1 MQTTSTPTHCPYC
14 ALQCGMNLSPLPQ
27 GGVEVAERA
36 DFPVNRGALCGKGRT
51 APELL
56 SSRVRLTSPLVRSEG
71 VLVPAGWDEALDR
84 IARGLSHARAEHG
97 PDALGVFG
105 GGGLTNEKAYALG
118 KFARVVLGTSQ
129 IDYNG
134 RFCMSSAAAAGVKAF
149 GLDRG
154 LPFPLEDIPKTGC
167 VILVGSNLAETMPPA
182 LRYFNELRE
191 NGGTLIVVDPRRT
204 RTAEQA
210 DLHLAPRPG
219 TDLAL
224 ALGLLHLVVAE
235 GRTDEAY
242 IQERTSGWEGTRAA
256 AMAHWPEYVE
266 RITGVSVPQL
276 REAARLFCEPE
287 AAMVLTARGPEQQS
301 KGTDTVSAW
310 INLCLATGRAG
321 RPLSGYG
328 CLTGQGNGQGGRE
341 HGQKADQLPG
351 YRKLTDPAARRHVA
365 EVWGVDPDSLPG
377 PGRSAYELLDALG
390 SDVRTLLL
398 MGSNPVVSAPR
409 AAHIEERLSSLDFL
423 AVCDVVLSETAE
435 LADVVLPVTQWA
447 EETGT
452 TTNLEGRVLLRRR
465 ALTPPPGVRSDLE
478 VLHEL
483 AARLGVEKG
492 FPTDPEEVFA
502 ELRRASAGGP
512 ADYSG
517 ITYRRLAEEN
527 GLFWPCPAVPA
538 DEDASSSDGEPS
550 RDAAGG
556 TIAAPVSDT
565 TTENATA
572 TARPTHVTAENWTTP
587 ARTPGTTTENA
598 TATARPTDG
607 TAENWT
613 TGARTS
619 DTTSTKGT
627 AEDGT
632 GAATSPTGTTEDAT
646 AGGTA
651 QARSAATAARDGE
664 GAALGL
670 LPDNPSGDA
679 EPTDPAGRPHD
690 AAQGAPEPAVV
701 GPGPEGAHPGTPR
714 LFLDRFATEDGRARF
729 AAVSYRGI
737 AEEPDDTYPVLLTTG
752 RVVAQYQSGAQ
763 TRRVEELNAA
773 APGPYVEMHPRLAE
787 RLGAVDGDAVAV
799 VSRRGRA
806 VAPARISRAI
816 RPDTVFMPFHW
827 PGEGRANTLTNPALD
842 PTSRMPE
849 FKVCAVR
856 LERVGQE
863 AAAG

>member
-1 MQTTSTPTHCPYC
+1 MQNSATPTHCPYC
-14 ALQCGMNLSPLPQ
+14 ALQCGMNLTPQ
-27 GGVEVAERA
+27 QDGGVAVVERP

-51 APELL
+51 AAAVLAPG
-56 SSRVRLTSPLVRSEG
+56 VRLTSPLVRSG
-71 VLVPAGWDEALDR
+71 GTLVPATWDEALDR
-84 IARGLSHARAEHG
+84 VAKGLHRTRTEHG
-97 PDALGVFG
+97 PDACGVFG
-105 GGGLTNEKAYALG
+105 GGGLTNEKAYGLG
-118 KFARVVLGTSQ
+118 KFARIVLGTSQ

-134 RFCMSSAAAAGVKAF
+134 RFCMSSAAAAGMKAF

-154 LPFPLEDIPKTGC
+154 LPFPLEDIPRTGC
-167 VILVGSNLAETMPPA
+167 VILVGSNPAETMPPS
-182 LRYFNELRE
+182 LRYFTELRE

-224 ALGLLHLVVAE
+224 ALGLLHLIVAE
-235 GRTDEAY
+235 GRVDEEY
-242 IQERTSGWEGTRAA
+242 VQERTAGWEDARAA

-266 RITGVSVPQL
+266 RITGVPVPQL
-276 REAARLFCEPE
+276 REAVRMFCEPE
-287 AAMVLTARGPEQQS
+287 HAMVLTARGPEQQS
-301 KGTDTVSAW
+301 KGTDTVGAW

-351 YRKLTDPAARRHVA
+351 YRKLDDPAARRHVA

-390 SDVRTLLL
+390 TDIKSLLL

-409 AAHIEERLSSLDFL
+409 AAHIEERIKSLDFL

-465 ALTPPPGVRSDLE
+465 AITPPEGVRSDLE
-478 VLHEL
+478 IMHEL
-483 AARLGVEKG
+483 AARLGGERALEKG
-492 FPTDPEEVFA
+492 FPTDAEEVFE

-527 GLFWPCPAVPA
+527 GVFWPCPAATGAA
-538 DEDASSSDGEPS
+538 DDAGDSEDASLDAGPDDPAQDHDT
-550 RDAAGG
+550 DAA
-556 TIAAPVSDT
+556 P
-565 TTENATA
+565 
-572 TARPTHVTAENWTTP
+572 
-587 ARTPGTTTENA
+587 
-598 TATARPTDG
+598 
-607 TAENWT
+607 
-613 TGARTS
+613 
-619 DTTSTKGT
+619 
-627 AEDGT
+627 
-632 GAATSPTGTTEDAT
+632 
-646 AGGTA
+646 
-651 QARSAATAARDGE
+651 
-664 GAALGL
+664 
-670 LPDNPSGDA
+670 
-679 EPTDPAGRPHD
+679 
-690 AAQGAPEPAVV
+690 
-701 GPGPEGAHPGTPR
+701 HPGTPR
-714 LFLDRFATEDGRARF
+714 LFLDRFATPDGRARF
-729 AAVSYRGI
+729 APVSHRAA
-737 AEEPDDTYPVLLTTG
+737 AEEPDDEYPVLLTTG

-763 TRRVEELNAA
+763 SRRVDELNTA
-773 APGPYVEMHPRLAE
+773 APGPFVELHPRLAA
-787 RLGAVDGDAVAV
+787 RLGAADGDPLAVI
-799 VSRRGRA
+799 SRRGRA
-806 VAPARISRAI
+806 VAPARITTAI

-849 FKVCAVR
+849 FKTCAVR
-856 LERVGQE
+856 VEPVQQ
-863 AAAG
+863 

>member
-1 MQTTSTPTHCPYC
+1 METTSTPTHCPYC
-14 ALQCGMNLSPLPQ
+14 ALQCGMNLSPTPE
-27 GGVEVAERA
+27 GGVEVTERV

-51 APELL
+51 APAVL
-56 SSRVRLTSPLVRSEG
+56 SSRVRLTSPLVRSG
-71 VLVPAGWDEALDR
+71 GTLVPATWDEALDR
-84 IARGLSHARAEHG
+84 IAGELGAIRAGHG

-105 GGGLTNEKAYALG
+105 GGGLTNEKAYTLG

-134 RFCMSSAAAAGVKAF
+134 RFCMSSAAAGGIKAF

-182 LRYFNELRE
+182 LRFFTELRE

-210 DLHLAPRPG
+210 DLHLMPRPG

-235 GRTDEAY
+235 GRVDEEY
-242 IQERTSGWEGTRAA
+242 VRERTSGWEEARAA
-256 AMAHWPEYVE
+256 AMAHWPEHVE

-276 REAARLFCEPE
+276 REAVRMFCEPE

-301 KGTDTVSAW
+301 KGTDTVGAW

-351 YRKLTDPAARRHVA
+351 YRKLDDPAARRHVA

-390 SDVRTLLL
+390 TDIRSLLL
-398 MGSNPVVSAPR
+398 MASNPVVSAPR
-409 AAHIEERLSSLDFL
+409 AAHIEERLKSLDFL
-423 AVCDVVLSETAE
+423 AVCDVVLSETAA

-452 TTNLEGRVLLRRR
+452 MTSLEGRVLLRQR
-465 ALTPPPGVRSDLE
+465 AITPPAGVRSDLE
-478 VLHEL
+478 VMHEL

-492 FPTDPEEVFA
+492 FPTDPEEIFE

-517 ITYRRLAEEN
+517 ITYRRLVEEN
-527 GLFWPCPAVPA
+527 GVFWPCPAAPA
-538 DEDASSSDGEPS
+538 TPTAPTASASAVDHDGEDAGLDVFPE
-550 RDAAGG
+550 D
-556 TIAAPVSDT
+556 
-565 TTENATA
+565 
-572 TARPTHVTAENWTTP
+572 P
-587 ARTPGTTTENA
+587 ARDEAGPAQPG
-598 TATARPTDG
+598 
-607 TAENWT
+607 
-613 TGARTS
+613 
-619 DTTSTKGT
+619 
-627 AEDGT
+627 
-632 GAATSPTGTTEDAT
+632 
-646 AGGTA
+646 
-651 QARSAATAARDGE
+651 
-664 GAALGL
+664 
-670 LPDNPSGDA
+670 
-679 EPTDPAGRPHD
+679 
-690 AAQGAPEPAVV
+690 AVL
-701 GPGPEGAHPGTPR
+701 PGPVHPGTPR
-714 LFLDRFATEDGRARF
+714 LFLDRFATDDGRARF
-729 AAVSYRGI
+729 VPVSHRPA
-737 AEEPDDTYPVLLTTG
+737 AEEPDEEYPVFLTTG

-763 TRRVEELNAA
+763 TRRVDELNAA
-773 APGPYVEMHPRLAE
+773 APGPFVELHPRLAA
-787 RLGAVDGDAVAV
+787 RLGAAEGDPLAV

-806 VAPARISRAI
+806 VAPARITTGI

-856 LERVGQE
+856 VEVVE
-863 AAAG
+863 P

>member
-1 MQTTSTPTHCPYC
+1 METTSTPTHCPYC
-14 ALQCGMNLSPLPQ
+14 ALQCGMNLSPTPE
-27 GGVEVAERA
+27 GGVEVTERV

-51 APELL
+51 APAVL
-56 SSRVRLTSPLVRSEG
+56 SSRVRLTSPLVRSG
-71 VLVPAGWDEALDR
+71 GTLVPATWDEALDR
-84 IARGLSHARAEHG
+84 IAGELGAIRAGHG

-105 GGGLTNEKAYALG
+105 GGGLTNEKAYTLG

-134 RFCMSSAAAAGVKAF
+134 RFCMSSAAAGGIKAF

-182 LRYFNELRE
+182 LRFFTELRD

-210 DLHLAPRPG
+210 DLHLMPRPG

-235 GRTDEAY
+235 GRVDEEY
-242 IQERTSGWEGTRAA
+242 VRERTSGWEEARAA
-256 AMAHWPEYVE
+256 AMAHWPEHVE

-276 REAARLFCEPE
+276 REAVRMFCEPE

-301 KGTDTVSAW
+301 KGTDTVGAW

-351 YRKLTDPAARRHVA
+351 YRKLDDPAARRHVA

-390 SDVRTLLL
+390 TDIRSLLL
-398 MGSNPVVSAPR
+398 MASNPVVSAPR
-409 AAHIEERLSSLDFL
+409 AAHIEERLKSLDFL
-423 AVCDVVLSETAE
+423 AVCDVVLSETAA

-452 TTNLEGRVLLRRR
+452 MTSLEGRVLLRQR
-465 ALTPPPGVRSDLE
+465 AITPPAGVRSDLE
-478 VLHEL
+478 VMHEL

-492 FPTDPEEVFA
+492 FPTDPEEIFE

-517 ITYRRLAEEN
+517 ITYRRLVEEN
-527 GLFWPCPAVPA
+527 GVFWPCPAAPA
-538 DEDASSSDGEPS
+538 TPTAPTASASAVDDDGEDAGLDVFPE
-550 RDAAGG
+550 D
-556 TIAAPVSDT
+556 
-565 TTENATA
+565 
-572 TARPTHVTAENWTTP
+572 P
-587 ARTPGTTTENA
+587 ARDEAGPAQPG
-598 TATARPTDG
+598 
-607 TAENWT
+607 
-613 TGARTS
+613 
-619 DTTSTKGT
+619 
-627 AEDGT
+627 
-632 GAATSPTGTTEDAT
+632 
-646 AGGTA
+646 
-651 QARSAATAARDGE
+651 
-664 GAALGL
+664 
-670 LPDNPSGDA
+670 
-679 EPTDPAGRPHD
+679 
-690 AAQGAPEPAVV
+690 AVL
-701 GPGPEGAHPGTPR
+701 PGPVHPGTPR
-714 LFLDRFATEDGRARF
+714 LFLDRFATDDGRARF
-729 AAVSYRGI
+729 VPVSHRPA
-737 AEEPDDTYPVLLTTG
+737 AEEPDEEYPVFLTTG

-763 TRRVEELNAA
+763 TRRVDELNAA
-773 APGPYVEMHPRLAE
+773 APGPFVELHPRLAA
-787 RLGAVDGDAVAV
+787 RLGAAEGDPLAV

-806 VAPARISRAI
+806 VAPARITTGI

-856 LERVGQE
+856 VEVVE
-863 AAAG
+863 P

>member
-1 MQTTSTPTHCPYC
+1 MRDTVTPTHCPYC
-14 ALQCGMNLSPLPQ
+14 ALQCGMNLTPAPD
-27 GGVEVAERA
+27 GTAVEVTERA

-51 APELL
+51 AAAVL
-56 SSRVRLTSPLVRSEG
+56 SPGVRLTSPLVRSAG
-71 VLVPAGWDEALDR
+71 GALVPASWEEALER
-84 IARGLSHARAEHG
+84 VAGELGRTRAESG
-97 PDALGVFG
+97 ADAVGVFG
-105 GGGLTNEKAYALG
+105 GGGLTNEKAYSLG

-134 RFCMSSAAAAGVKAF
+134 RFCMSSAAAAGNTAF

-154 LPFPLEDIPKTGC
+154 LPFPLEDIPRTGC
-167 VILVGSNLAETMPPA
+167 VILVGSNPAETMPPS
-182 LRYFNELRE
+182 LRYFTELRE

-204 RTAEQA
+204 KTADHA

-242 IQERTSGWEGTRAA
+242 VRERTTGWEETRAA

-266 RITGVSVPQL
+266 RITGVSVPEL
-276 REAARLFCEPE
+276 REAVRLFCEPE

-301 KGTDTVSAW
+301 KGTDTVGAW

-351 YRKLTDPAARRHVA
+351 YRKLTDPAARAHVA
-365 EVWGVDPDSLPG
+365 GVWGVDPDSLPG

-390 SDVRTLLL
+390 TDIRSLLL

-409 AAHIEERLSSLDFL
+409 AAHVEERIRSLDFL
-423 AVCDVVLSETAE
+423 AVCDVVLSETAA

-452 TTNLEGRVLLRRR
+452 TTSLEGRVLLRRR
-465 ALTPPPGVRSDLE
+465 AISPPEGVRSDLE

-483 AARLGVEKG
+483 AARLGGGRNLEKG
-492 FPTDPEEVFA
+492 FPTDPEEVFE

-527 GLFWPCPAVPA
+527 GVFWPCPA
-538 DEDASSSDGEPS
+538 DGEP
-550 RDAAGG
+550 GG
-556 TIAAPVSDT
+556 DV
-565 TTENATA
+565 
-572 TARPTHVTAENWTTP
+572 
-587 ARTPGTTTENA
+587 
-598 TATARPTDG
+598 
-607 TAENWT
+607 
-613 TGARTS
+613 
-619 DTTSTKGT
+619 
-627 AEDGT
+627 
-632 GAATSPTGTTEDAT
+632 
-646 AGGTA
+646 
-651 QARSAATAARDGE
+651 
-664 GAALGL
+664 
-670 LPDNPSGDA
+670 
-679 EPTDPAGRPHD
+679 
-690 AAQGAPEPAVV
+690 
-701 GPGPEGAHPGTPR
+701 HPGTPR
-714 LFLDRFATEDGRARF
+714 LFLDRFATGDGRARF
-729 AAVSYRGI
+729 APVSHRAA
-737 AEEPDDTYPVLLTTG
+737 AEEPDDEYPVLLTTG

-763 TRRVEELNAA
+763 TRRVDELNAA
-773 APGPYVEMHPRLAE
+773 APGPFVELHPRLAE
-787 RLGAVDGDAVAV
+787 RLGAAEGDPVAV

-806 VAPARISRAI
+806 VAPARITTAI

-827 PGEGRANTLTNPALD
+827 AGEGRANTLTNPALD

-849 FKVCAVR
+849 FKACAVR
-856 LERVGQE
+856 LEAVRR
-863 AAAG
+863 

>member
-1 MQTTSTPTHCPYC
+1 MQNTVTPTHCPYC
-14 ALQCGMNLSPLPQ
+14 ALQCGMNLTPAPD
-27 GGVEVAERA
+27 GTVRVGERA

-51 APELL
+51 APAVL
-56 SSRVRLTSPLVRSEG
+56 SSAVRLTSPLVRSPESG
-71 VLVPAGWDEALDR
+71 ELVPAGWDEALDR
-84 IARGLSHARAEHG
+84 IAEGLGRTRGEHG
-97 PDALGVFG
+97 PDAVGVFG

-134 RFCMSSAAAAGVKAF
+134 RFCMSSAAAAGIKAF

-154 LPFPLEDIPKTGC
+154 LPFPLEDIPRTGC
-167 VILVGSNLAETMPPA
+167 VILVGSNPAETMPPA
-182 LRYFNELRE
+182 LRYFAELKE

-204 RTAEQA
+204 KTAELA

-235 GRTDEAY
+235 GRSDEAY
-242 IQERTSGWEGTRAA
+242 IRERTAGWEETRAV

-266 RITGVSVPQL
+266 RITGVPVPRL
-276 REAARLFCEPE
+276 REAVRLFCEPQ
-287 AAMVLTARGPEQQS
+287 AAMVLTARGPEQQA
-301 KGTDTVSAW
+301 KGTDTVGAW

-351 YRKLTDPAARRHVA
+351 YRKLTDPAARAHVA
-365 EVWGVDPDSLPG
+365 GVWGVDPDSLPG

-390 SDVRTLLL
+390 GDIRSLLL

-409 AAHIEERLSSLDFL
+409 AAHVEERIRSLDFL
-423 AVCDVVLSETAE
+423 AVCDVVLSETAA

-465 ALTPPPGVRSDLE
+465 ALPAPDGVRSDLE

-483 AARLGVEKG
+483 AARLGAGPGPQKR
-492 FPTDPEEVFA
+492 FPTDPEEVFE

-517 ITYRRLAEEN
+517 ISYRRLAEEN
-527 GLFWPCPAVPA
+527 GVFWPCPAPGPAPAEAPAPA
-538 DEDASSSDGEPS
+538 D
-550 RDAAGG
+550 
-556 TIAAPVSDT
+556 
-565 TTENATA
+565 
-572 TARPTHVTAENWTTP
+572 
-587 ARTPGTTTENA
+587 
-598 TATARPTDG
+598 
-607 TAENWT
+607 
-613 TGARTS
+613 GA
-619 DTTSTKGT
+619 
-627 AEDGT
+627 
-632 GAATSPTGTTEDAT
+632 
-646 AGGTA
+646 
-651 QARSAATAARDGE
+651 
-664 GAALGL
+664 
-670 LPDNPSGDA
+670 
-679 EPTDPAGRPHD
+679 
-690 AAQGAPEPAVV
+690 V
-701 GPGPEGAHPGTPR
+701 HPGTPR
-714 LFLDRFATEDGRARF
+714 LFLDRFATGDGRARF
-729 AAVSYRGI
+729 VPVTHRAN
-737 AEEPDDTYPVLLTTG
+737 AEEPDDEYPVLLTTG

-763 TRRVEELNAA
+763 TRRVDELNAA
-773 APGPYVEMHPRLAE
+773 APGPFVQLHPRLAE
-787 RLGAVDGDAVAV
+787 RLGAAEGDPLAV

-806 VAPARISRAI
+806 VAPARITTAI

-827 PGEGRANTLTNPALD
+827 AGEGRANTLTNPALD

-856 LERVGQE
+856 VEVDTARS
-863 AAAG
+863 

>member
-1 MQTTSTPTHCPYC
+1 MQSTGTRNPATTPTHCPYC
-14 ALQCGMNLSPLPQ
+14 ALQCGMNLTPVE
-27 GGVEVAERA
+27 GGTVEVSERA
-36 DFPVNRGALCGKGRT
+36 DFPVNRGALCGKGRAAAAVL
-51 APELL
+51 APGA
-56 SSRVRLTSPLVRSEG
+56 RLTSPLVRSG
-71 VLVPAGWDEALDR
+71 DGALVPAGWEEALDR
-84 IARGLSHARAEHG
+84 IAGNLERTRARYGA
-97 PDALGVFG
+97 DALGVFG

-134 RFCMSSAAAAGVKAF
+134 RFCMSSAAAAGSRAF

-154 LPFPLEDIPKTGC
+154 LPFPLEDIPRTGC
-167 VILVGSNLAETMPPA
+167 VILVGSNPAETMPPS
-182 LRYFNELRE
+182 LRYFTELRE

-204 RTAEQA
+204 KTAEQA

-224 ALGLLHLVVAE
+224 ALGMLHLVVAE
-235 GRTDEAY
+235 GRVDAAY
-242 IQERTSGWEGTRAA
+242 VEERTSGWEEARAA

-266 RITGVSVPQL
+266 RITGVSVPEL
-276 REAARLFCEPE
+276 REAVRLFCAPE
-287 AAMVLTARGPEQQS
+287 AAMVLTARGPEQQA
-301 KGTDTVSAW
+301 KGTDTVGAW

-365 EVWGVDPDSLPG
+365 EVWGVDPDALPG

-390 SDVRTLLL
+390 TDVRSLLV

-409 AAHIEERLSSLDFL
+409 AAHVEERLRSLDFL

-452 TTNLEGRVLLRRR
+452 TTSLEGRVLLRRR
-465 ALTPPPGVRSDLE
+465 ALTPPDGVRSDLD
-478 VLHEL
+478 VLHGL
-483 AARLGVEKG
+483 AGRLGVEKG
-492 FPTDPEEVFA
+492 FPTDPEEVFE

-517 ITYRRLAEEN
+517 IDYRRLTEEN
-527 GLFWPCPAVPA
+527 GVFWPCPAPMGG
-538 DEDASSSDGEPS
+538 DD
-550 RDAAGG
+550 RDAAD
-556 TIAAPVSDT
+556 ADT
-565 TTENATA
+565 DGADTGRE
-572 TARPTHVTAENWTTP
+572 
-587 ARTPGTTTENA
+587 ARTGRDTPTGNDTGTGN
-598 TATARPTDG
+598 G
-607 TAENWT
+607 
-613 TGARTS
+613 G
-619 DTTSTKGT
+619 
-627 AEDGT
+627 GT
-632 GAATSPTGTTEDAT
+632 GAGAEAGLPT
-646 AGGTA
+646 
-651 QARSAATAARDGE
+651 
-664 GAALGL
+664 
-670 LPDNPSGDA
+670 
-679 EPTDPAGRPHD
+679 
-690 AAQGAPEPAVV
+690 AP
-701 GPGPEGAHPGTPR
+701 HPGTPR
-714 LFLDRFATEDGRARF
+714 LFLDRFATDDGRARF
-729 AAVSYRGI
+729 VPVAHRPS
-737 AEEPDDTYPVLLTTG
+737 AEEPDDEYPVLLTTG

-763 TRRVEELNAA
+763 TRRVAELNAA
-773 APGPYVEMHPRLAE
+773 APGPFVELHPRLAA
-787 RLGAVDGDAVAV
+787 RLGAAEGDPLAV

-806 VAPARISRAI
+806 VAPARITTGI

-856 LERVGQE
+856 VETVTS
-863 AAAG
+863 

>member
-1 MQTTSTPTHCPYC
+1 MPNSATPTHCPYC
-14 ALQCGMNLSPLPQ
+14 ALQCGMNLTP
-27 GGVEVAERA
+27 GADGTEGVVVVTERA

-51 APELL
+51 APAVL
-56 SSRVRLTSPLVRSEG
+56 SSRVRLTSPLVRRAG
-71 VLVPAGWDEALDR
+71 VLEPATWDEALDR
-84 IARGLSHARAEHG
+84 IAEGLTRTRTEHG
-97 PDALGVFG
+97 PDACGVFG

-134 RFCMSSAAAAGVKAF
+134 RFCMSSAAAAGMKAF

-154 LPFPLEDIPKTGC
+154 LPFPLEDIPRTGC

-182 LRYFNELRE
+182 LRYLTELRE
-191 NGGTLIVVDPRRT
+191 NGGTLIVIDPRRT

-210 DLHLAPRPG
+210 DLHLSPRPG

-224 ALGLLHLVVAE
+224 ALGLLHLIVAE
-235 GRTDEAY
+235 GRTDEEY
-242 IQERTSGWEGTRAA
+242 IRERTSGWEEARAA

-266 RITGVSVPQL
+266 RITGVSVPEL
-276 REAARLFCEPE
+276 REAARMFCEPE
-287 AAMVLTARGPEQQS
+287 HAMVLTARGPEQQS
-301 KGTDTVSAW
+301 KGTDTVGAW
-310 INLCLATGRAG
+310 INLTLATGRAG

-351 YRKLTDPAARRHVA
+351 YRKLVDPEARRHVA

-390 SDVRTLLL
+390 GDIKSLLL

-409 AAHIEERLSSLDFL
+409 AAHIEERIKSLDFL
-423 AVCDVVLSETAE
+423 AVCDVVMSETAQ

-465 ALTPPPGVRSDLE
+465 AISPPDGVRSDLE
-478 VLHEL
+478 VMHGL
-483 AARLGVEKG
+483 ADRLGVEKG
-492 FPTDPEEVFA
+492 FATDPEEVFE

-527 GLFWPCPAVPA
+527 GVFWPCPA
-538 DEDASSSDGEPS
+538 
-550 RDAAGG
+550 
-556 TIAAPVSDT
+556 
-565 TTENATA
+565 
-572 TARPTHVTAENWTTP
+572 
-587 ARTPGTTTENA
+587 
-598 TATARPTDG
+598 
-607 TAENWT
+607 
-613 TGARTS
+613 
-619 DTTSTKGT
+619 
-627 AEDGT
+627 
-632 GAATSPTGTTEDAT
+632 
-646 AGGTA
+646 
-651 QARSAATAARDGE
+651 
-664 GAALGL
+664 
-670 LPDNPSGDA
+670 
-679 EPTDPAGRPHD
+679 PAGDLPVGD
-690 AAQGAPEPAVV
+690 LPAV
-701 GPGPEGAHPGTPR
+701 PGPEAHPGTPR
-714 LFLDRFATEDGRARF
+714 LFLDRFATDDGRARF
-729 AAVSYRGI
+729 VPVSHRAA
-737 AEEPDDTYPVLLTTG
+737 AEEPDAEYPVLLTTG

-763 TRRVEELNAA
+763 TRRVDELNAA
-773 APGPYVEMHPRLAE
+773 APGPFVELHPRLAE
-787 RLGAVDGDAVAV
+787 RLGAVEGAPLAV

-806 VAPARISRAI
+806 VAPARITTAI

-849 FKVCAVR
+849 FKTCAVR
-856 LERVGQE
+856 VETVGE
-863 AAAG
+863 